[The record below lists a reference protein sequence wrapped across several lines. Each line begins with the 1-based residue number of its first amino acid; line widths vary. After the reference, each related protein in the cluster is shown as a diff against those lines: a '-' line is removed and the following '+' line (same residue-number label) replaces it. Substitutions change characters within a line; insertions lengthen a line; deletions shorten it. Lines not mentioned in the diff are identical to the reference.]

1 MEIITIGFIVIL
13 NLVAITIL
21 YRSLGNIEIKNKIAI
36 TIIGILLM
44 YIILYVIYNIS
55 SKGIESAVV
64 QASRQMI
71 IFAFLPINLICIA
84 TPILMQIRKLKEKDL
99 TNEKFKKKIII
110 YFIIAIVILVIEC
123 IYIKDIQTGIAKFE
137 G

>member
-123 IYIKDIQTGIAKFE
+123 IYIKDIQTGIQSFK
-137 G
+137 

>member
-84 TPILMQIRKLKEKDL
+84 TTILMEIRKIKEKEL

-123 IYIKDIQTGIAKFE
+123 IYIKDIQTGIQSFK
-137 G
+137 

>member
-71 IFAFLPINLICIA
+71 IFAFLSINLICIA

-123 IYIKDIQTGIAKFE
+123 IYIKDIQTGIQSFK
-137 G
+137 

>member
-1 MEIITIGFIVIL
+1 
-13 NLVAITIL
+13 
-21 YRSLGNIEIKNKIAI
+21 
-36 TIIGILLM
+36 M

-123 IYIKDIQTGIAKFE
+123 IYIKDIQTGIQSFK
-137 G
+137 